1 MTRQKN
7 DTLGSVNTDRRI
19 KFPKRHWYS
28 PRTWLRNQPI
38 PPRRKISS
46 VSQLIKNSVNLLRK
60 DWHTF
65 GGITIVYA
73 IGVLIFVRS
82 FSIGSSTAAV
92 ASSSGIGAK
101 LSGAVSQIASLMTS
115 ANASLSAASS
125 VYQII
130 ISTIC
135 CLALIWAFRQVLS
148 NEKASAKQ
156 SFYQGMTPLVKYLLV
171 LVMFGLQ
178 LIPIAVGGYI
188 FSLLVSSKVFLG
200 WELGI
205 AALVFI
211 LLAIW
216 SLYLVTHSV
225 FALFITTLPDM
236 TPIKALRSAK
246 KMVYK
251 RRLLILRKVL
261 GAVIVVS
268 IVAIL
273 LMAPFVLWWAAA
285 APWAVYLLSV
295 VIVPISQAYLYTI
308 YREIL

>member
-1 MTRQKN
+1 
-7 DTLGSVNTDRRI
+7 
-19 KFPKRHWYS
+19 
-28 PRTWLRNQPI
+28 
-38 PPRRKISS
+38 
-46 VSQLIKNSVNLLRK
+46 
-60 DWHTF
+60 
-65 GGITIVYA
+65 
-73 IGVLIFVRS
+73 
-82 FSIGSSTAAV
+82 
-92 ASSSGIGAK
+92 
-101 LSGAVSQIASLMTS
+101 
-115 ANASLSAASS
+115 
-125 VYQII
+125 
-130 ISTIC
+130 
-135 CLALIWAFRQVLS
+135 
-148 NEKASAKQ
+148 
-156 SFYQGMTPLVKYLLV
+156 
-171 LVMFGLQ
+171 MFGLQ